1 MKPHKHWDKRTP
13 SDLSEVSHEKP
24 AFFRE
29 SKKDSEL
36 ARLST
41 YGAQEKL
48 KSRHFSDE
56 KVKAMLLDAEAM
68 LLSAEVMLLHAEVM
82 LLQFQRF
89 GRKKAEP
96 LPTPIWGLR
105 MAPS

>member
-56 KVKAMLLDAEAM
+56 KVKAMLLA
-68 LLSAEVMLLHAEVM
+68 AEVMLLHAEVM

>member
-1 MKPHKHWDKRTP
+1 VRFLAKK
-13 SDLSEVSHEKP
+13 
-24 AFFRE
+24 FRE

-56 KVKAMLLDAEAM
+56 KVKAMLLA
-68 LLSAEVMLLHAEVM
+68 AEVMLLHAEVM

-89 GRKKAEP
+89 GRKKRSHS
-96 LPTPIWGLR
+96 LPFLG
-105 MAPS
+105 